1 MARGHPWSP
10 VVPVT
15 GPRQSGKINP
25 CRASFPALPYVN
37 LERPD
42 TGSYAIADPGGL
54 LAQFPNGAVLDGIQR
69 TPALL
74 SWLQVLVDEDKRPG
88 RFIRNGRHSFE
99 LKNAVAQSLAGRT
112 ALLQPPPLPLSLVKL
127 RAAGLHTGTDRLLH
141 AGGYPRIDADG
152 LDPAVALADCA
163 ATDVERDL
171 RQLIELREL
180 DAFRPFLRL
189 ATSLIRI
196 TQQGHRDTHP
206 LRGALFE
213 NLVVMEFVKHA
224 LHQGQ
229 PVGLHYLRDS
239 SGLEVDLVVEQ
250 GLAAGQQGLVGL
262 VGLVK
267 VKSGMTMHGSF
278 QPLHKLAALLG
289 PKVVRQMLLYGGAEQ
304 YQRAGVEVVGLQ
316 AAAA

>member
-1 MARGHPWSP
+1 MARGQPWSP
-10 VVPVT
+10 VVPVN
-15 GPRQSGKINP
+15 GPRQSGKTTL
-25 CRASFPALPYVN
+25 CRASAPALPYVN

-112 ALLQPPPLPLSLVKL
+112 ALLQPLPLPPPPPLAEL

-141 AGGYPRIDADG
+141 AGGYPRIHADG

-171 RQLIELREL
+171 RQLIEVREL
-180 DAFRPFLRL
+180 DAFRRFLRL
-189 ATSLIRI
+189 AASLIGI

-229 PVGLHYLRDS
+229 PAGLHYLRDS

-250 GLAAGQQGLVGL
+250 GLAAGQQGLVE
-262 VGLVK
+262 
-267 VKSGMTMHGSF
+267 VKSGMTMHGSLL

-289 PKVVRQMLLYGGAEQ
+289 PKVVRHMLLYGGAEQ